1 MGYESNNALRKECK
15 VATQIQ
21 KILIDDLDGGTAN
34 ETVSF
39 AIDGT
44 SYEIDLS
51 DGNAKKL
58 RESLAPFVSSAR
70 RSTDGASGRRRRGG
84 QRGMS
89 REKSSEIRQWAKAN
103 GLPVS
108 ERGRI
113 ASSVVEQYEAV
124 H

>member
-1 MGYESNNALRKECK
+1 MAK
-15 VATQIQ
+15 QIQ
-21 KILIDDLDGGTAN
+21 EILIDDLDGGEAN

-44 SYEIDLS
+44 TYEIDLS
-51 DGNAKKL
+51 DVNAKKL
-58 RESLAPFVSSAR
+58 RDALSPFTQHARRAGAVSAR
-70 RSTDGASGRRRRGG
+70 RRTRGG
-84 QRGMS
+84 QRSMS
-89 REKSSEIRQWAKAN
+89 REKSSEIRQWAKAH

-113 ASSVVEQYEAV
+113 ASTVVEKYDAA

>member
-1 MGYESNNALRKECK
+1 

-39 AIDGT
+39 AIDGNY
-44 SYEIDLS
+44 YEIDLS
-51 DGNAKKL
+51 DENAKKL
-58 RESLAPFVSSAR
+58 REALNPFVTHAR
-70 RSTDGASGRRRRGG
+70 RAEPTPSRRRRSS
-84 QRGMS
+84 RSTS
-89 REKSSEIRQWAKAN
+89 REKSAEIRSWAKAQ

-113 ASSVVEQYEAV
+113 AASVVERYEQA

>member
-1 MGYESNNALRKECK
+1 

-21 KILIDDLDGGTAN
+21 KILIDDLDGGTAI
-34 ETVSF
+34 ETVTF
-39 AIDGT
+39 AIDGA

-51 DGNAKKL
+51 DDNAKKL

-70 RSTDGASGRRRRGG
+70 RAEGAPARRRRGA
-84 QRGMS
+84 QRAMS
-89 REKSSEIRQWAKAN
+89 REKSSEIRHWAKTH

-113 ASSVVEQYEAV
+113 ASSVVEQYEAA

>member
-1 MGYESNNALRKECK
+1 MAK
-15 VATQIQ
+15 QIQ
-21 KILIDDLDGGTAN
+21 EILIDDLDGGEAS

-39 AIDGT
+39 ALDGT

-51 DGNAKKL
+51 DVNAKKL
-58 RESLAPFVSSAR
+58 RDALSPFVANAR
-70 RSTDGASGRRRRGG
+70 RASPPTSRRRRSG
-84 QRGMS
+84 QRSMS
-89 REKSSEIRQWAKAN
+89 REKSAEIRSWAKAH

-113 ASSVVEQYEAV
+113 ASSVVEQYEAA

>member
-1 MGYESNNALRKECK
+1 

-34 ETVSF
+34 ETVTFS
-39 AIDGT
+39 IDGNH
-44 SYEIDLS
+44 YEIDLS
-51 DGNAKKL
+51 NDNAKKL
-58 RESLAPFVSSAR
+58 REALSPFVSSAR
-70 RSTDGASGRRRRGG
+70 RADPQPSRRRRGS
-84 QRGMS
+84 QRSMS
-89 REKSSEIRQWAKAN
+89 REKSAEIRSWAKAQ

-113 ASSVVEQYEAV
+113 ASSVVERYEAA